1 VYLVKNVEDRNG
13 VEQPSVSETI
23 ATPTAQNYRAVKYL
37 INRTLCHQMS
47 TNSSAS
53 AEAQNPLLFGRFSAS
68 ESSLRRNVRAK
79 YYPNAD
85 GTLRLATVQ
94 EFSVP
99 FFMPRGWE
107 FEPNGSFHNDIDNDI
122 DPEEF
127 GEDGYIQKPG
137 NAERA
142 RRRARIAT
150 YDLIMS
156 NPQLDS
162 FVTMTYSPEAVSN
175 KADYAECYQ
184 KLRPF
189 LSNSVQRRGLM
200 YVGVP
205 ELTKKGDVHFHFL
218 ANKGALELERAR
230 SPYSGR
236 ALSHNGDPIYNVT
249 NWHNGFTT
257 AQIIRPRHEGDD
269 GRAACCKYIFKYIG
283 KENEMIGGRYY
294 LSGGKLARPIY
305 KYGDTAEEFI
315 KGAHCTYDKT
325 AQIPSERGDLTYR
338 LYSFT

>member
-1 VYLVKNVEDRNG
+1 M
-13 VEQPSVSETI
+13 SEG
-23 ATPTAQNYRAVKYL
+23 A
-37 INRTLCHQMS
+37 
-47 TNSSAS
+47 
-53 AEAQNPLLFGRFSAS
+53 
-68 ESSLRRNVRAK
+68 LRRNVRAK

-94 EFSVP
+94 EFNVP
-99 FFMPRGWE
+99 FFWPHGYDLVDDRCNTNGMLNDFDIPE
-107 FEPNGSFHNDIDNDI
+107 VDEDVEP
-122 DPEEF
+122 
-127 GEDGYIQKPG
+127 KAG
-137 NAERA
+137 NVERA

-162 FVTMTYSPEAVSN
+162 FVTLTYSPDQVSD
-175 KADYAECYQ
+175 KADYTECYQ

-189 LSNSVQRRGLM
+189 LSNNVQRKGLL

-205 ELTKKGDVHFHFL
+205 ELTKAGDVHFHFL
-218 ANKGALELERAR
+218 ANQSALQLERAV
-230 SPYSGR
+230 SPRTGR
-236 ALSHNGDPIYNVT
+236 PLTHNRDPIYNVT

-283 KENEMIGGRYY
+283 KQNEMIGGRYY

-315 KGAHCTYDKT
+315 KGEHCTYDKT
-325 AQIPSERGDLTYR
+325 AQITSERGDLTYR

>member
-1 VYLVKNVEDRNG
+1 M
-13 VEQPSVSETI
+13 SEG
-23 ATPTAQNYRAVKYL
+23 A
-37 INRTLCHQMS
+37 
-47 TNSSAS
+47 
-53 AEAQNPLLFGRFSAS
+53 
-68 ESSLRRNVRAK
+68 LRRNVRAK

-85 GTLRLATVQ
+85 GSLRLATVQ
-94 EFSVP
+94 EFNVP
-99 FFMPRGWE
+99 FFWPHGYE
-107 FEPNGSFHNDIDNDI
+107 LSNPYSDYNGIVNPIDIVADGDIDDSEPNL
-122 DPEEF
+122 
-127 GEDGYIQKPG
+127 G
-137 NAERA
+137 NVERA

-189 LSNSVQRRGLM
+189 LSNSVQRKGLL

-218 ANKGALELERAR
+218 ANKSALELERAR
-230 SPYSGR
+230 NPHSGR

-315 KGAHCTYDKT
+315 KGERCTYDKT
-325 AQIPSERGDLTYR
+325 AQITSERGDLTYR